1 MRRHMSPERADAYRR
16 VIKTLDELG
25 PSKLLGDE
33 QDRIR
38 RAADDLIFSRDLMK
52 DVAARHALEDV
63 ERLCRAFVDSG
74 RWEEVTAMRLADDVS
89 QCGPTLLPELRAA

>member
-1 MRRHMSPERADAYRR
+1 MTPERADAYRR
-16 VIKTLDELG
+16 VIETLGDVG
-25 PSKLLGDE
+25 PSRLHGDE

-38 RAADDLIFSRDLMK
+38 RAADDLIFSRDLME
-52 DVAARHALEDV
+52 DVAARQALEDV

-74 RWEEVTAMRLADDVS
+74 RWDEAPAMRLAEDVS

>member
-1 MRRHMSPERADAYRR
+1 MTPERADAYRR
-16 VIKTLDELG
+16 VIETLEELG
-25 PSKLLGDE
+25 PSKLLGGE
-33 QDRIR
+33 QERIR
-38 RAADDLIFSRDLMK
+38 RAADDLIFSRDLME

-74 RWEEVTAMRLADDVS
+74 RWEEATAMRLAEDVS